1 MKIREVV
8 QYLEQNAPLSY
19 QESYDN
25 SGFIV
30 GNPNQEITGVLL
42 TLDCI
47 ESIIEEAISKKCN
60 LIVAHHPIIFGGL
73 KKLIG
78 KNYVERT
85 VIKAIKNDIAIYAIH
100 TNLDN
105 VINGVNAKIAQK
117 IGLIHTQILAPKRNL
132 LKKLTTFVPVNDAE
146 KVLQALSDAGAGN
159 IGNYS
164 NCSFTLLG
172 EGTFQPNEKA
182 SPHIGEAGKLEKVQ
196 EMRIE
201 VILPAH
207 LENQVLNAM
216 RKAHPYEEVA
226 YYLHLLENENQEV
239 GSGMIGNL
247 SEPIS
252 EQEFLKHLKKQMQLT
267 CIRHT
272 QLLGKKVKKVAVC
285 GGAGGF
291 LLRHAIASG
300 ADFFIT
306 SDYKYHEFFDADGQI
321 VIADI
326 GHYESEQFTK
336 ELLAERIAKKFTNLT
351 LHISEINTNP
361 IAYFTE
367 E

>member
-1 MKIREVV
+1 MKIRETV
-8 QYLEQNAPLSY
+8 QYLEQTAPVSY

-25 SGFIV
+25 SGLIV
-30 GNPNQEITGVLL
+30 GNLSQEITGVLL

-47 ESIIEEAISKKCN
+47 ESIIDEAISKKCN
-60 LIVAHHPIIFGGL
+60 FIIAHHPIIFGGL

-117 IGLIHTQILAPKRNL
+117 IGLTHTKVLLPKKNL

-146 KVLQALSDAGAGN
+146 KVLNALSAAGAGN

-164 NCSFTLLG
+164 NCSFTVVG

-201 VILPAH
+201 VIFPAH

-247 SEPIS
+247 PESMS
-252 EQEFLKHLKKQMQLT
+252 EQEFLKYLKEKMHLT

-272 QLLGKKVKKVAVC
+272 QLLGKKVKKIAVC

-291 LLRHAIASG
+291 LLRNAIAAG

-336 ELLAERIAKKFTNLT
+336 ELLAELLAKKFENLT
-351 LHISEINTNP
+351 LYVSETNTNP
-361 IAYFTE
+361 IAYFT
-367 E
+367 